1 MKGAWIKGYDYV
13 CKAVSYAYIN
23 GIDYDAYEDM
33 YDDYP
38 RYDRSVNS
46 DRQKSVRKQ
55 INDAWGKDK
64 SNREDNS
71 NDHHKYKKKTG
82 RGGNN
87 NLPFSDLLN
96 GDYVEEAKL
105 FASGAAILWILAN
118 DFTGVGV
125 ADDVALGPA
134 ISVFLGGMRS
144 AYGF

>member
-1 MKGAWIKGYDYV
+1 M
-13 CKAVSYAYIN
+13 
-23 GIDYDAYEDM
+23 
-33 YDDYP
+33 
-38 RYDRSVNS
+38 
-46 DRQKSVRKQ
+46 
-55 INDAWGKDK
+55 
-64 SNREDNS
+64 
-71 NDHHKYKKKTG
+71 
-82 RGGNN
+82 
-87 NLPFSDLLN
+87 LN